1 MIAEARCFR
10 AWVNAHLLWCF
21 GHFQTDDAYGIL
33 YREELS
39 DMVNVHRDR
48 LSVKDSYQKIFDDL
62 DAAIKDLGLY
72 NLQTPIPSTGTGIKS
87 QIIAKPR
94 RGKATTKT
102 LYRYY

>member
-21 GHFQTDDAYGIL
+21 GHFQTDDEYGIL

-48 LSVKDSYQKIFDDL
+48 FERK
-62 DAAIKDLGLY
+62 
-72 NLQTPIPSTGTGIKS
+72 
-87 QIIAKPR
+87 R
-94 RGKATTKT
+94 
-102 LYRYY
+102 

>member
-21 GHFQTDDAYGIL
+21 GHFQTDDEYGIL

-39 DMVNVHRDR
+39 NMVNVHRDR

-62 DAAIKDLGLY
+62 GYGDQRPG
-72 NLQTPIPSTGTGIKS
+72 
-87 QIIAKPR
+87 
-94 RGKATTKT
+94 
-102 LYRYY
+102 